1 MPSNKFA
8 SALKTTQAPAKAV
21 AASTPQAAPS
31 RNGRKHVGGYF
42 DPAVSKQLRGLALE
56 EDSSVQQLL
65 EEALDLLFQ
74 ERGKPTIARSAQ
86 F

>member
-8 SALKTTQAPAKAV
+8 SALKTTQAPAKSV
-21 AASTPQAAPS
+21 AASTLQTAPS